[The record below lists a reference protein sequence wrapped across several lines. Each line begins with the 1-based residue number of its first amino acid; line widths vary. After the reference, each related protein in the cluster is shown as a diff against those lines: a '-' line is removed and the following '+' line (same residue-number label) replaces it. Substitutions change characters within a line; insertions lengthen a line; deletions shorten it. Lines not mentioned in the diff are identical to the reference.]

1 MCYTI
6 VSIFFPRFYELL
18 LCLSINLGYWI
29 HKSKLLI
36 KSVSLLAR
44 HCLINKSLYSF
55 DMKCKLPL
63 SKLQKFSYHFTTNTS
78 TINIRNICKC
88 ILGASTLYN
97 HMFMFDVFEN
107 CFVKSTQQIEWIF
120 DRKDSFSL
128 SDLEYSHSLSW
139 FHLRINIRL
148 VFEKYSGTII
158 KFQIWITL
166 TFAVSLERIS
176 LPWPG
181 YAQVSAR
188 ICSINLQGSSCEAD
202 LLCVDF

>member
-1 MCYTI
+1 
-6 VSIFFPRFYELL
+6 
-18 LCLSINLGYWI
+18 
-29 HKSKLLI
+29 
-36 KSVSLLAR
+36 
-44 HCLINKSLYSF
+44 
-55 DMKCKLPL
+55 MKCKLPL
-63 SKLQKFSYHFTTNTS
+63 SKLQKFSYRFTTNTS
-78 TINIRNICKC
+78 TINIRNTCKC
-88 ILGASTLYN
+88 ILSASTLN
-97 HMFMFDVFEN
+97 IFL
-107 CFVKSTQQIEWIF
+107 CTTSSRTACKVKTTNWMNLWCE
-120 DRKDSFSL
+120 DSFSL

-139 FHLRINIRL
+139 FHLRVNIRL

-166 TFAVSLERIS
+166 TFAMSLERIS